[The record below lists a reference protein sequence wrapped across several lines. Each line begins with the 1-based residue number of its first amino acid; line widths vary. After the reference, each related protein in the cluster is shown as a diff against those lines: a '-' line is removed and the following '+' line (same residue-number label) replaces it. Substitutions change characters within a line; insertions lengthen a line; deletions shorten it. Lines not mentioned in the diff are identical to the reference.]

1 MRTGLKRLDQQATP
15 TRNGALEDNALMLKA
30 RNGSEDAFY
39 EIVSRYKN
47 PMVNY
52 LYRLLGN
59 YDLAVDLSQDVFLK
73 VFRNMER
80 YDGNLKFSTWIYKIA
95 TNTAIDEM
103 RRRKRRPALVLES
116 ETLRDGEEDS
126 RSHVAE
132 AEDSGNP
139 EEALLS
145 GETARRL
152 DAAINSLEPQQ
163 KQIFILKEIAH
174 MPLEEICKVTGIKV
188 GTLKSKLF
196 RARGFLKERLLPYF
210 RGGEV
215 V

>member
-1 MRTGLKRLDQQATP
+1 
-15 TRNGALEDNALMLKA
+15 MLKA

-116 ETLRDGEEDS
+116 ETFRDGEEDS
-126 RSHVAE
+126 RHRVVEAE
-132 AEDSGNP
+132 ASGNP

-145 GETARRL
+145 GETAQRL
-152 DAAINSLEPQQ
+152 DDAINSLEPQQ